1 MFRDFMGWLLGTK
14 KSPRDH
20 IINLRLTVR
29 RLERAQR
36 KLSRDESK
44 MQLKMKQN
52 IQRGDL
58 ESARLFATDIVR
70 NRRWE
75 FGYQK
80 LVSRMNGLIFKL
92 ERADT
97 AASMAA
103 EMHGIASALRTAN
116 AQLQIPDL
124 DRVIQ
129 DMESSI
135 DGIEES
141 TGTIEDGIDDLLIAD
156 TDPAEVDRL
165 IEQTAAELGVST
177 QAGLPTVGVVQTD
190 DLEDEIQKL
199 RRREED

>member
-1 MFRDFMGWLLGTK
+1 MFGNFMGWLLGTK
-14 KSPRDH
+14 KSARDH
-20 IINLRLTVR
+20 IVNLRLTVR

-36 KLSRDESK
+36 KLGRDESK
-44 MQLKMKQN
+44 MQLKMKQT

-75 FGYQK
+75 LGYQK
-80 LVSRMNGLIFKL
+80 LISRINGLIFKL

-97 AASMAA
+97 AASMAE
-103 EMHGIASALRTAN
+103 EMHGVANALRAAN

-141 TGTIEDGIDDLLIAD
+141 TGTIEDGIDDLLVTD
-156 TDPAEVDRL
+156 TDPVEVDRL

-177 QAGLPTVGVVQTD
+177 QAGLPTVGVVETD
-190 DLEDEIQKL
+190 DLEAEIQKL
-199 RRREED
+199 RRKEED

>member
-1 MFRDFMGWLLGTK
+1 MGWLLGSK
-14 KSPRDH
+14 KNPRDN
-20 IINLRLTVR
+20 IVNLRLTVR

-36 KLSRDESK
+36 KLERDESK
-44 MQLKMKQN
+44 MQLKMKQS

-70 NRRWE
+70 NQRWE

-80 LVSRMNGLIFKL
+80 LVSKINGLIFKL

-103 EMHGIASALRTAN
+103 EMHGVASALRAAN
-116 AQLQIPDL
+116 EQLQIPDL

-141 TGTIEDGIDDLLIAD
+141 TGTIENGIDDLLIAD

-165 IEQTAAELGVST
+165 IEKTAVELGVST
-177 QAGLPTVGVVQTD
+177 QAGLPSVGVVETD
-190 DLEDEIQKL
+190 DLEQEIQKL
-199 RRREED
+199 RKREED